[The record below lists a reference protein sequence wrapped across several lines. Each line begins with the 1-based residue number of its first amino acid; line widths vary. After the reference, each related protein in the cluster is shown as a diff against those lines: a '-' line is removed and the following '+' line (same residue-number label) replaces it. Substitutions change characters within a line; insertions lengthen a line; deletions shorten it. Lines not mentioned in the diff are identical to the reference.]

1 LTGDGIRAA
10 AGHALTRRNRIWW
23 RSAAVAAAVPFLF
36 CAGLAACAAGL
47 DPSKMST
54 DELKALEQRLTDA
67 GCYKGAID
75 GTASGALDEAVKA
88 CPDQRPFLRIE
99 TGMHTA
105 PIRGIGVDAACRLL
119 ATASEDKTVRLWS
132 LPDGKLQR
140 VVRLPIGE
148 GIAGK
153 VYAAALSPDGRW
165 LAAGGWDAASYK
177 TGKHSLTIVD
187 LLSGAIRRFGAFESG
202 VFRVAFSADGR
213 RIGVGLAKNGVRV
226 LDSASGEELL
236 ADRNYGDSVYG
247 LAFAPDGAFVAS
259 SLDGQLHRYNV
270 DLKLTAKRVAGK
282 EPYGVAFDPFG
293 RRIAVGY
300 EQGPVSILDA
310 KTLLPLVKAQSDD
323 LGKGNLSDVA
333 WSPNGA
339 TVIAGGGAEAQ
350 SEGGWRHILRRLDA
364 VGRRQG
370 ADVAVSDGT
379 IMAIQS
385 CGEGFAFAAADPA
398 FGLFSA
404 QGVATTLQ
412 ELRTAD
418 MRAKI
423 GSAFATSP
431 DAASVRFGLGY
442 GEKNPV
448 VFDFAAASLSDSPI
462 PHRVS

>member
-75 GTASGALDEAVKA
+75 GAASGALDEAVKA

-177 TGKHSLTIVD
+177 TGKHSLAIVD
-187 LLSGAIRRFGAFESG
+187 LLSGAIRRFGRSKA
-202 VFRVAFSADGR
+202 AFSASRFPPTG
-213 RIGVGLAKNGVRV
+213 G
-226 LDSASGEELL
+226 ASG
-236 ADRNYGDSVYG
+236 SV
-247 LAFAPDGAFVAS
+247 
-259 SLDGQLHRYNV
+259 
-270 DLKLTAKRVAGK
+270 
-282 EPYGVAFDPFG
+282 
-293 RRIAVGY
+293 
-300 EQGPVSILDA
+300 
-310 KTLLPLVKAQSDD
+310 
-323 LGKGNLSDVA
+323 
-333 WSPNGA
+333 
-339 TVIAGGGAEAQ
+339 
-350 SEGGWRHILRRLDA
+350 
-364 VGRRQG
+364 
-370 ADVAVSDGT
+370 
-379 IMAIQS
+379 
-385 CGEGFAFAAADPA
+385 
-398 FGLFSA
+398 
-404 QGVATTLQ
+404 
-412 ELRTAD
+412 
-418 MRAKI
+418 
-423 GSAFATSP
+423 
-431 DAASVRFGLGY
+431 
-442 GEKNPV
+442 
-448 VFDFAAASLSDSPI
+448 
-462 PHRVS
+462 